1 MTSNPLHY
9 LIMRSFGA
17 KASKPGEKFVKL
29 RIPFIRINTEFFHN
43 LILFRNGL
51 GRCIGTSYLCRG
63 TMPCRFMSVT
73 F

>member
-51 GRCIGTSYLCRG
+51 GRCTGT
-63 TMPCRFMSVT
+63 
-73 F
+73 